1 MKHFKVTMLILFLLS
16 VVFLWSSLAV
26 ADKSSVEIEAKDKVE
41 KGKDVDIKI
50 HVAHDGNNIFHGT
63 DELWVKINGEEVKK
77 WEYGI
82 FSGPPSED
90 FTKTITYT
98 ANENLEVE
106 SKAYCNLHGSNNT
119 AQTTIYVESE

>member
-1 MKHFKVTMLILFLLS
+1 MKFFKFTFLSFVLLS
-16 VVFLWSSLAV
+16 VIFLCSSLSIANE
-26 ADKSSVEIEAKDKVE
+26 SSVKIEAKEKVE
-41 KGKDVDIKI
+41 KGKDVEIKL
-50 HVAHDGNNIFHGT
+50 HVTHDGNNIFHGT
-63 DELWVKINGEEVKK
+63 DELWIKINGEEVKK
-77 WEYGI
+77 WEYGV
-82 FSGPPSED
+82 FSGPPSEN